1 MPIYSK
7 AGKDMVFDLINQ
19 ANPRDVPFTAQN
31 TVIEAITAQNN
42 TVDGVTYNT
51 KARVRGISGAGYTGV
66 QTVYYNRLALNSLF
80 SATTVR
86 LDSYSAASVHEAL
99 PIINARYGLSLT
111 TTDVVNNGLLNP
123 GVTNYNS
130 SVNLTGAAGS
140 PLLTANSTTLY
151 YYRGLPVLSA
161 FILNKNVPAYTH
173 PVSDPTVKSASMLT
187 VGLDFTESKNLL
199 LVDGTGMPNFAALSQ
214 VLTQTYGLPAWDA
227 PLNSNYV
234 VDVATSTVSAANQ
247 KFDRV
252 VVQTGILNG
261 QVAGAAYYHY
271 MN

>member
-7 AGKDMVFDLINQ
+7 AGKDMVFDLIN
-19 ANPRDVPFTAQN
+19 ASNPRDIPFTAQN
-31 TVIEAITAQNN
+31 TVIESITAQSN
-42 TVDGVTYNT
+42 TVDGKAYNT
-51 KARVRGISGAGYTGV
+51 KARVRGLAGTGYTGV
-66 QTVYYNRLALNSLF
+66 QTVYYNRLSLPTLLSGVVF
-80 SATTVR
+80 R
-86 LDSYSAASVHEAL
+86 LDSFSAASVHEAL
-99 PIINARYGLSLT
+99 PVLNARYGLTLT
-111 TTDVVNNGLLNP
+111 TADVTNPNLNGV
-123 GVTNYNS
+123 GQANYNS
-130 SVNLTGAAGS
+130 SVTVSGIAGS
-140 PLLTANSTTLY
+140 YLLTTNAASLY

-161 FILNKNVPAYTH
+161 FVLNKNVPAYNH

-187 VGLDFTESKNLL
+187 IGLDFTESKNLL

-234 VDVATSTVSAANQ
+234 VDVATSTVTAANQ